1 MYLFLDFQI
10 TKEDFAKFKYIL
22 GMDNYNIR
30 CLQEIAPLQHSA
42 KVSLLGQYEIDGE
55 KQQIDDPYMADIE
68 VFEEVYAKCLRC
80 CQRFLDSQE
89 QKPIPC
95 TELQPYM
102 YVEWVTM
109 YEEAVAKLTTQV
121 YTVIC
126 RHHLHEL

>member
-1 MYLFLDFQI
+1 MPEVLS
-10 TKEDFAKFKYIL
+10 E
-22 GMDNYNIR
+22 
-30 CLQEIAPLQHSA
+30 
-42 KVSLLGQYEIDGE
+42 VS
-55 KQQIDDPYMADIE
+55 
-68 VFEEVYAKCLRC
+68 
-80 CQRFLDSQE
+80 RFSGV
-89 QKPIPC
+89 C